1 MGKNDKVY
9 QARLSGMD
17 YALRIVKERG
27 VEALEK
33 ECRVRGAHFLPL
45 ELTESKIAEINDFLS
60 TRIMNTMLPTILFCL
75 EDKFGFRQKRLERF
89 VDEFEHL
96 CGMITNVDP
105 FGAPYETIGDYA
117 SILKERYG
125 LEFDMAS
132 IEEINREN
140 REKHTRYLE
149 ADYTL
154 DFLERRGFQAAADEI
169 RKYM

>member
-1 MGKNDKVY
+1 
-9 QARLSGMD
+9 
-17 YALRIVKERG
+17 
-27 VEALEK
+27 
-33 ECRVRGAHFLPL
+33 
-45 ELTESKIAEINDFLS
+45 
-60 TRIMNTMLPTILFCL
+60 MLPTILFCL

-117 SILKERYG
+117 AILKERYG
-125 LEFDMAS
+125 LKFDMES

-154 DFLERRGFQAAADEI
+154 DFLERRGFQEAADEI